1 MPILVDWNHPD
12 FQSSFLNLEK
22 LEISQVLKTVRKILQ
37 MEWEQVYQDKGL
49 RWEYIAQND
58 VYSFRASQK
67 IRILARRDREW
78 MRLLSVHPDH
88 DSAYE

>member
-12 FQSSFLNLEK
+12 FQSRFLNLEK
-22 LEISQVLKTVRKILQ
+22 QEILQVLKTVRKLLQ

-49 RWEYIAQND
+49 NWEYVSQSNL
-58 VYSFRASQK
+58 YSLRASQK
-67 IRILARRDREW
+67 MRILAHRDGEW
-78 MRLLSVHPDH
+78 MRLLSIHPDH